1 MKENIQTL
9 RERTKVFAVR
19 VVRMYA
25 ALPGGRVAQTLGYQA
40 LRSGTSVG
48 AHYREAYRSR
58 SDAEIISKLETALQ
72 EVDETSYWFEL
83 LVDAEIVS
91 AKRLRSLCV
100 EANELTAILVA
111 SVKKIKARRPRKT

>member
-1 MKENIQTL
+1 MKENIRSL
-9 RERTKVFAVR
+9 RERTRAFAVR
-19 VVRMYA
+19 VIHMYA
-25 ALPGGRVAQTLGYQA
+25 ALPDGRVAQTIGNQA

-72 EVDETSYWFEL
+72 EVDETSYWLEL

-91 AKRLRSLCV
+91 QDRLRSLSV
-100 EANELTAILVA
+100 EANELTAILVT